1 MSWFRRDDASLGDV
15 RSKKAVEQAPKSP
28 VQSLPAEAQ
37 DFLDN
42 ALQKQKESYTHMKSI
57 QSPRESR
64 RLGDFVKE
72 RTVQTIREW
81 FTVED
86 KYLGAPN
93 PEVYVLVS
101 SGTCGKPE
109 QILEDRLAQG
119 DVYNWVDHWDFKGI
133 LVHQADADALK
144 AVPHDIDGAVEHR
157 RRIEKLR
164 EGKRKMEESDRELR
178 EGVEL
183 DELINRL
190 QELAKTPVA
199 YTSESD
205 VVVAVVEE
213 SMYSGFAAQLRQYGV
228 DESTVFDM
236 VAELSTLVE
245 QSHRILP
252 RLTPEA
258 AKQFKARVLL
268 SYYENRRHDRS
279 VASEAAMIAENQER
293 ARADAE
299 RERQIASLE
308 TQGELQEITHQL
320 SSLNS
325 SISGQAHDVSR
336 IKWLDMID
344 GLLGH

>member
-1 MSWFRRDDASLGDV
+1 VDV
-15 RSKKAVEQAPKSP
+15 VRGPK
-28 VQSLPAEAQ
+28 V
-37 DFLDN
+37 
-42 ALQKQKESYTHMKSI
+42 T
-57 QSPRESR
+57 
-64 RLGDFVKE
+64 RLLNDFVKK
-72 RTVQTIREW
+72 RTIQTIREW
-81 FTVED
+81 FTVEHED
-86 KYLGAPN
+86 LGEPD
-93 PEVYVLVS
+93 PRVYVLVS
-101 SGTCGKPE
+101 MLNPRGAFEEVTTP
-109 QILEDRLAQG
+109 RLVQG
-119 DVYNWVDHWDFKGI
+119 DVLEWVDHWDFRAMTSSAWLDVAKY
-133 LVHQADADALK
+133 DAI
-144 AVPHDIDGAVEHR
+144 PHDLDGAAEHR
-157 RRIEKLR
+157 LRIEKLR
-164 EGKRKMEESDRELR
+164 EGKQKTEESDRELR
-178 EGVEL
+178 QAVEL

-205 VVVAVVEE
+205 VVIAVVEE

-245 QSHRILP
+245 QSHKILP

-258 AKQFKARVLL
+258 VKQFEARVLL
-268 SYYENRRHDRS
+268 SYYENRRHDMS
-279 VASEAAMIAENQER
+279 AAHEAAMIAENQEW

-308 TQGELQEITHQL
+308 TQGELQEINYQL

-344 GLLGH
+344 GMFGH